1 MKTTRLLATL
11 AGGAALLVGVAA
23 CGDDDDTVS
32 APVTGEGE
40 TTETTEAEAEEMSVE
55 IVSPADGDT
64 VTSPVTV
71 AMEATGIEIEPAGEV
86 SDGAGHFHLMVDV
99 GCVTPG
105 EVIPGDTEGYN
116 HFGKGQT
123 ETELELE
130 PGEHTICLQVGDGVH
145 TALDVTHE
153 ITITVE

>member
-1 MKTTRLLATL
+1 MKTTRLLANV
-11 AGGAALLVGVAA
+11 AVSAALLVGVAA

-55 IVSPADGDT
+55 IVSPGDGE
-64 VTSPVTV
+64 VVSSPVKFE
-71 AMEATGIEIEPAGEV
+71 MSATGIEIEPAGEV
-86 SDGAGHFHLMVDV
+86 TDNAGHFHLMVDV

-116 HFGKGQT
+116 HFGKAQT

-145 TALDVTHE
+145 TALDVTDE

>member
-1 MKTTRLLATL
+1 MKTTRLLANV
-11 AGGAALLVGVAA
+11 AVSAALLVGVAA
-23 CGDDDDTVS
+23 CGDDDDTAS
-32 APVTGEGE
+32 APVTGAEEGAD
-40 TTETTEAEAEEMSVE
+40 TNDAAEEMSVE
-55 IVSPADGDT
+55 IVSPGDGE
-64 VTSPVTV
+64 VVSSPVTFE
-71 AMEATGIEIEPAGEV
+71 MSATGIEIEPAGEV
-86 SDGAGHFHLMVDV
+86 NDAAGHFHLMVDV

-116 HFGKGQT
+116 HFGKAQT

-130 PGEHTICLQVGDGVH
+130 PGEHTVCLQVGDGVH